1 MEVSTEGISG
11 MFDGFIACTDKTAS
25 FKQIMSAIKCGSREI
40 FIDGMD
46 LEVFEGID
54 GC

>member
-1 MEVSTEGISG
+1 
-11 MFDGFIACTDKTAS
+11 
-25 FKQIMSAIKCGSREI
+25 MSAIKCGSREI

-54 GC
+54 GCWTVLPDITDDIIELSSFE